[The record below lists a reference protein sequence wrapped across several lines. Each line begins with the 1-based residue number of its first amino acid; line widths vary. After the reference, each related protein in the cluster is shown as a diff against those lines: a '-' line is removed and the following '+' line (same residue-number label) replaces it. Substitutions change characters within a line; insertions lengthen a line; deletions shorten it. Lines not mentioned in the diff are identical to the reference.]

1 MALLGVFIIET
12 LYYGSLLMNVLLGI
26 KQNLEIYNQGK
37 SLKYHAI
44 KKKYYEIARTVFALV
59 LNRTP

>member
-44 KKKYYEIARTVFALV
+44 KKNIMKLHV
-59 LNRTP
+59 PCSH